1 MNDERPES
9 EQQVNPGTLPGDE
22 RADTYAAG
30 RPCGCQARGP
40 VLTPHPESCVPF
52 SLSPKDSSFYPLFTA
67 SAENLV
73 AATNVLSEFIHDHAR
88 REELGAQL
96 RELEHVGDQSTH
108 AIFRQL
114 NTSFVTPFDREDIY
128 NLASDLDDVMDAIEA
143 AADLVV
149 LTGLGT
155 LPAEM
160 SQQVALLQ
168 RAAETTAE
176 AMPRLRTM
184 KDLSEYW
191 IEVNRIE
198 NEADKLYRR
207 LISRLYS
214 GDFDALEILKLK
226 EVADQLEEAADH
238 FEHVANVVE
247 TIAVKE
253 S

>member
-1 MNDERPES
+1 M
-9 EQQVNPGTLPGDE
+9 
-22 RADTYAAG
+22 
-30 RPCGCQARGP
+30 
-40 VLTPHPESCVPF
+40 PF

-73 AATNVLSEFIHDHAR
+73 AATDVLSEFIHDHAR
-88 REELGAQL
+88 RPELAGKL
-96 RELEHVGDQSTH
+96 RDLEHAADQTTH

-128 NLASDLDDVMDAIEA
+128 RLASRLDDVMDFVEA
-143 AADLVV
+143 AADLVI

-160 SQQVALLQ
+160 SQQTALLQ
-168 RAAETTAE
+168 RAAQTTAE

-184 KDLSEYW
+184 KGLEEYW
-191 IEVNRIE
+191 IEVNRLE
-198 NEADKLYRR
+198 NDGDRAYRMLLVR
-207 LISRLYS
+207 LFS
-214 GDFDALEILKLK
+214 GEYDALTVLKMK
-226 EVADQLEEAADH
+226 EVADELEAACDA
-238 FEHVANVVE
+238 FEHVANTVE

>member
-1 MNDERPES
+1 MAP
-9 EQQVNPGTLPGDE
+9 VWGGV
-22 RADTYAAG
+22 ADG
-30 RPCGCQARGP
+30 
-40 VLTPHPESCVPF
+40 V
-52 SLSPKDSSFYPLFTA
+52 
-67 SAENLV
+67 V
-73 AATNVLSEFIHDHAR
+73 AAT
-88 REELGAQL
+88 
-96 RELEHVGDQSTH
+96 TH

-128 NLASDLDDVMDAIEA
+128 NLASDLDDVMDFVEA
-143 AADLVV
+143 AADLVI

-160 SQQVALLQ
+160 HQQVELLQ
-168 RAAETTAE
+168 RCAHTTAE
-176 AMPRLRTM
+176 AMPRLKTL
-184 KDLSEYW
+184 KDLSDYW

-207 LISRLYS
+207 LLSRLYS
-214 GDFDALEILKLK
+214 GEFDALEIMKLK
-226 EVADQLEEAADH
+226 EVADQLEEAADA

>member
-1 MNDERPES
+1 
-9 EQQVNPGTLPGDE
+9 
-22 RADTYAAG
+22 
-30 RPCGCQARGP
+30 
-40 VLTPHPESCVPF
+40 VPF
-52 SLSPKDSSFYPLFTA
+52 SLTPKDSSFFPLFTA

-73 AATNVLSEFIHDHAR
+73 AATDVLSQFINDHAR
-88 REELGAQL
+88 RDELAAQL
-96 RELEHVGDQSTH
+96 RELEHVGDQATH

-114 NTSFVTPFDREDIY
+114 NTSFVTPFDRDDIY
-128 NLASDLDDVMDAIEA
+128 NLASYLDDVMDAIEA

-160 SQQVALLQ
+160 HQQTALLQ
-168 RAAETTAE
+168 RAAQTTAE

-184 KDLSEYW
+184 KGLSDYW

-207 LISRLYS
+207 LLSRLYS
-214 GDFDALEILKLK
+214 GEFDALEILKLK

-247 TIAVKE
+247 TITVKE